1 MLGAIA
7 GDIIG
12 SFFEHSRLKII
23 TVSMPLMII
32 MNLLMV
38 QIPTETFRR
47 PIQPMYLPPR
57 FPIPYE
63 LKKHLT
69 AIHSIATNRHIPPP

>member
-32 MNLLMV
+32 MKLLMV

-47 PIQPMYLPPR
+47 SIQPMYLPP
-57 FPIPYE
+57 PVSQS
-63 LKKHLT
+63 LT
-69 AIHSIATNRHIPPP
+69 N